1 MRNFIGGLLISI
13 AWFIG
18 FMRNALI
25 FTLLISIG
33 LGIFLGTLLAF
44 MDLVNIALPSMHPE
58 YDAIDVFKRPVVSVI
73 VFVLGMATMGLGI
86 QKMSASDKEDRKKY
100 NENYES

>member
-1 MRNFIGGLLISI
+1 MRNVLLFII
-13 AWFIG
+13 
-18 FMRNALI
+18 
-25 FTLLISIG
+25 LISIG

-58 YDAIDVFKRPVVSVI
+58 YDAIDVFKRPVVSII

-86 QKMSASDKEDRKKY
+86 QKISAEDKAARKNLNTDWK
-100 NENYES
+100 